1 MYIHKLTFNPFAENT
16 YLLSDQQG
24 HCIIID
30 PGCFGPSEQQTLSQY
45 IKNHNLSPVALL
57 NTHAHLDHVLGNQFV
72 KDTWGLLPQAHKQEL
87 PVYQSFTSICQK
99 YGLGSNLTTP
109 FPSVW
114 LEDGHEIQ
122 FGDIKLTCYLAPG
135 HSPGSLCFYH
145 ASTGTLVGGD
155 VLFEGSI
162 GRTDLPLGNHNDL
175 ITSIGRLMTLLPE
188 ATKVLPGH
196 GDSTTIGRE
205 KRSNPFLQSLRN

>member
-16 YLLSDQQG
+16 YLLSNQQG
-24 HCIIID
+24 QCIIID
-30 PGCFGPSEQQTLSQY
+30 PGCFGASEQQQLSQY

-57 NTHAHLDHVLGNQFV
+57 NTHAHLDHVFGNQFV

-87 PVYQSFTSICQK
+87 PVYQSFTSVCQK
-99 YGLGSNLTTP
+99 YGLPNNLSTP
-109 FPSVW
+109 LPDVW
-114 LEDGHEIQ
+114 LEDGQEVT
-122 FGDIKLTCYLAPG
+122 FGGIKLTCYLAPG

-145 ASTGTLVGGD
+145 APTGTLVGGD

-175 ITSIGRLMTLLPE
+175 LDSIERLMTLLPE

-196 GDSTTIGRE
+196 GDSTTLGRE
-205 KRSNPFLQSLRN
+205 KRSNPYLQTLRK